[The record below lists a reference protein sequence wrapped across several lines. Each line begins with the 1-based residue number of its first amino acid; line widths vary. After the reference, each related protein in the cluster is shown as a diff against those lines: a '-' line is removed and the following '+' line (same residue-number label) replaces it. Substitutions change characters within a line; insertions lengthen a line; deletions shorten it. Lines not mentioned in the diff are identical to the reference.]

1 MSSRAGN
8 SDQLRRLARKGQSGC
23 GRCCPPKSQR

>member
-8 SDQLRRLARKGQSGC
+8 SDQLRMPAQKGPHC
-23 GRCCPPKSQR
+23 CCCCPPKSQR